1 MWLVFLFVAMFI
13 VGAIILYI
21 RLTPQ
26 KAIKQAKKLL
36 EEENPNLHSLEATI
50 SRLNLIE
57 DRTLKDE
64 CIELAKKLRTKQG
77 QLTELKK

>member
-13 VGAIILYI
+13 IGAIVLYM

-26 KAIKQAKKLL
+26 KAIKQAKELL
-36 EEENPNLHSLEATI
+36 KEENPNLHSLEATI

-64 CIELAKKLRTKQG
+64 CIELARKLRAKQV
-77 QLTELKK
+77 QLAELKK